1 MENLNC
7 WTVQSVAVAR
17 KKMATV
23 LMIVKLIMKP
33 LKLKKMKKMKKIQVW
48 LSLGCL
54 GRLVEMTK
62 MS

>member
-1 MENLNC
+1 M
-7 WTVQSVAVAR
+7 QSVVAVR

-48 LSLGCL
+48 LSLECP
-54 GRLVEMTK
+54 GRLAEMTK